1 MREVKIPNSPIRLPR
16 ASRQTHERDC
26 TWVPLL
32 APCAPPA
39 LELGPNALSWSSPA
53 AARVVALLPGE
64 LPRPGPWQVRG
75 RLPRRRPHAL
85 SSFSPAS
92 CCAQVL
98 CGCALVLLAGGR
110 ARSPPPW
117 RATALASSTA
127 ARRPRRRATA
137 LVLLP
142 GELLRSRLR
151 RLRVVLAGE
160 LPRSSSSPASYCARV
175 SDGCASSS
183 PTAGRAR
190 PPPRQS
196 DARAA
201 PRPWRACAPPRP
213 TPPLLLPPVVCT
225 DDCNS
230 FRHRAGG
237 NGRRL
242 RARANSA

>member
-1 MREVKIPNSPIRLPR
+1 MREVKIPNSPVRLPR

-53 AARVVALLPGE
+53 AARVVTLLPGE

-85 SSFSPAS
+85 SSSLASYRARVFDGCASSSPAS
-92 CCAQVL
+92 Y
-98 CGCALVLLAGGR
+98 R
-110 ARSPPPW
+110 ARPPPR
-117 RATALASSTA
+117 RATALVSPTA

-142 GELLRSRLR
+142 
-151 RLRVVLAGE
+151 GE

-190 PPPRQS
+190 LPPRQS

-237 NGRRL
+237 KGRRL

>member
-39 LELGPNALSWSSPA
+39 LELGPNELSWSSPA

-151 RLRVVLAGE
+151 RLRVVLADG
-160 LPRSSSSPASYCARV
+160 RASSSSSPAIRRACCSSSLARV
-175 SDGCASSS
+175 RSSS
-183 PTAGRAR
+183 SHPTSSSTSSCLHGRL
-190 PPPRQS
+190 Q
-196 DARAA
+196 
-201 PRPWRACAPPRP
+201 
-213 TPPLLLPPVVCT
+213 
-225 DDCNS
+225 
-230 FRHRAGG
+230 
-237 NGRRL
+237 
-242 RARANSA
+242 